1 MQGRHTSEF
10 YPQDAENYYVDD
22 LEVIHTKRAKVGIIE
37 PVAKRAGRV
46 VVQTRKIPL
55 FDRYGRVARLSVY
68 ARELGLPMAPDTHLR
83 LQFLR
88 SVLAPGC
95 RLSQQQ
101 MFELDQVRMQVRRL
115 RLECGEVWFEMLLSS
130 SGDPITAES
139 GRRLLMLLSPAPPP
153 QNVHSR
159 LVGQSVRVV
168 ARAPGEW
175 SHLLDSAAPT
185 GFRDNPPHAT

>member
-1 MQGRHTSEF
+1 
-10 YPQDAENYYVDD
+10 
-22 LEVIHTKRAKVGIIE
+22 
-37 PVAKRAGRV
+37 
-46 VVQTRKIPL
+46 
-55 FDRYGRVARLSVY
+55 VARLSVY

-83 LQFLR
+83 WQFLR
-88 SVLAPGC
+88 SVLAPGG

-101 MFELDQVRMQVRRL
+101 MFELDQVQMQVRRL

-139 GRRLLMLLSPAPPP
+139 GRRLLLLLAPAPPP

-175 SHLLDSAAPT
+175 SQLLDAAAPT
-185 GFRDNPPHAT
+185 ALRDNRPHAT